1 MPFNIGPGEVI
12 VVLIIALVILGPKKL
27 PGLGKSLGSSLRE
40 FKESV
45 SGKDDSRDEIPE
57 ASTRPV
63 AADTAART
71 TAEDAEPAATG
82 APRARDA
89 AS

>member
-1 MPFNIGPGEVI
+1 MPNIGPWEVI

-27 PGLGKSLGSSLRE
+27 PGLGKSLGTSLRE
-40 FKESV
+40 FKDSV
-45 SGKDDSRDEIPE
+45 SGKGDSQKLPE

-71 TAEDAEPAATG
+71 TGEDAEPAAAG
-82 APRARDA
+82 ASRARDTT
-89 AS
+89 S